1 MLHGGNADGVQ
12 FSGGERGADVL
23 ERHGA
28 AHGNLPVVAGQLL
41 RAFGLVLDNGNVQC
55 RIERDS
61 SGEYRRDH
69 GRAVGHRE
77 LGSTE
82 HACDGGFDDQWRV
95 RNGDDERERDADQFI
110 ECTRILRGRAIP
122 HRDADRNVVL
132 LRREADQE
140 RERVCRG
147 GSARVDRQILSLRAG
162 TALGDDKR
170 DGEVHRLHARCG
182 DGSGLCGPALLCAR
196 NREILNPGSQNGERR
211 HNESGKLESLQLC
224 SR

>member
-12 FSGGERGADVL
+12 FSGGKRGADVL

-28 AHGNLPVVAGQLL
+28 ADGNLPVIAGQLL

-122 HRDADRNVVL
+122 HRDADRKVVL

-147 GSARVDRQILSLRAG
+147 GSARVDWQILSLWAG
-162 TALGDDKR
+162 EAVGYDEWH
-170 DGEVHRLHARCG
+170 GEIYRVHAGCG
-182 DGSGLCGPALLCAR
+182 DGTGLR
-196 NREILNPGSQNGERR
+196 
-211 HNESGKLESLQLC
+211 NESVSRFGHWKVLDAPSLHGKW
-224 SR
+224 RTR